1 MGRGGGGLLKEK
13 QVPDLIKDL
22 AFKLHKR
29 NRRRRELVHSPGGM
43 PHPGEKKKETNKLVL
58 QDPG

>member
-1 MGRGGGGLLKEK
+1 MKEK